1 MPHGANRWGTS
12 RRGFLGIACVALA
25 MPIRAADVSTKVHR
39 IGYLHPTD
47 SRDVAYPAFRR
58 ALERA
63 GYVVGVNTVLEERFA
78 GGDIARL
85 PALAAELVAKHVDII
100 VAVSPTAIRA
110 ARAATRTIPIVMA
123 FSGDDVVKSGFAA
136 TLARPGGNTTG
147 LTTVALDMAPKW
159 IELLVGLS
167 PGTRIVA
174 VLRAPRRAD
183 HDAQIGAMRA
193 AARDQNIRLHV
204 AEVGGVE
211 QYAKAFDDAAA
222 AGCEGIVVLSGP
234 EFTYN
239 RVPLVE
245 LINAH
250 RLPSVYQFSDFVRV
264 GGLASYGPG
273 IADLSARA
281 VVYVDKILKG
291 ADPAELPIEQP
302 RRLFLVLNRKTANAL
317 GLTIPPRLLLQA
329 DEIIE

>member
-1 MPHGANRWGTS
+1 MS
-12 RRGFLGIACVALA
+12 RVIRRRADRRAFLGLACLAIAA
-25 MPIRAADVSTKVHR
+25 PIRAAVVPGTIHR

-47 SRDVAYPAFRR
+47 SRDVAYPAFRK

-78 GGDIARL
+78 GGDL
-85 PALAAELVAKHVDII
+85 GSLSALAAELVARHVDII

-123 FSGDDVVKSGFAA
+123 FSGDDPVKSGFAA

-159 IELLVGLS
+159 IELVVDLC
-167 PGTRIVA
+167 PGTRIIA

-193 AARDQNIRLHV
+193 AAQTQGIRLHV
-204 AEVGGVE
+204 AEVSGVE
-211 QYAKAFDDAAA
+211 QYAKAFDDLLT
-222 AGCEGIVVLSGP
+222 AGCEAIVVLSGP
-234 EFTYN
+234 EFTHN
-239 RVPLVE
+239 RVRLVE
-245 LINAH
+245 LLNGH

-281 VVYVDKILKG
+281 VVYVDRILNG

-302 RRLFLVLNRKTANAL
+302 RNLFLVLNRKTATAL
-317 GLTIPPRLLLQA
+317 GLTIPPPLLLQA

>member
-1 MPHGANRWGTS
+1 MNR
-12 RRGFLGIACVALA
+12 RRYLGIVCLA
-25 MPIRAADVSTKVHR
+25 FGTRARAAVSRGKLYR

-47 SRDVAYPAFRR
+47 SRDVAYVAFRE

-78 GGDIARL
+78 EDDIAHL
-85 PALAAELVAKHVDII
+85 PALAAELVAKRVDVI

-123 FSGDDVVKSGFAA
+123 FSGDDPVKSGFAA

-159 IELLVGLS
+159 IELLGDLR
-167 PGTRIVA
+167 PGIKVIA

-183 HDAQIGAMRA
+183 HDAQIAVMRA
-193 AARDQNIRLHV
+193 AAQSQGIRLDI
-204 AEVGGVE
+204 AEVRGVD
-211 QYAKAFDDAAA
+211 QYADAFDGLVD
-222 AGCEGIVVLSGP
+222 AGCEGIVMLSGP
-234 EFTYN
+234 EFTHN
-239 RVPLVE
+239 RVRLVE
-245 LINAH
+245 LANAH
-250 RLPSVYQFSDFVRV
+250 RLASVFQFSDFVRI

-281 VVYVDKILKG
+281 VAYVDKILKG
-291 ADPAELPIEQP
+291 AKPAELPIEQP

-329 DEIIE
+329 DEIIQ